1 MPVYKY
7 KAIGENGKSVEGII
21 DADSPR
27 SAIDKLKRQS
37 VYLSSLEEVRETKGF
52 RFNFLRGIST
62 AELSVT
68 TRQFS
73 TLISAGLPLE
83 ASLAALAEQAED
95 ARLSQVLAEVRERVS
110 GGSSLA
116 SALSEHPSIFSD
128 MYVNIVRAGEASG
141 TLDIVLLRLADF
153 MEKQSALLSKVRS
166 ALIYPLFM
174 MFVGSGVLFFMM
186 TYVIPKITKIFEE
199 SRRALPFITVML
211 IEFSKFLSNYFILLL
226 VALAV
231 LIFALYR
238 YGKTPRG
245 KELIDRFTLKLPIL
259 GRISRIVVISRFAR
273 TLSTLLSS
281 GIPLLDALEIVEPV
295 VGNTVYRK
303 AIGEVREKVREGTSF
318 GGPLKETGIFPPL
331 VTRMIAVGEHTGE
344 LEEMLSKIAD
354 TYDLQVETTISTLT
368 SLIEPVMILVLG
380 AVIGFIVFAILLP
393 IFDLTSTI
401 G

>member
-1 MPVYKY
+1 
-7 KAIGENGKSVEGII
+7 
-21 DADSPR
+21 
-27 SAIDKLKRQS
+27 
-37 VYLSSLEEVRETKGF
+37 
-52 RFNFLRGIST
+52 
-62 AELSVT
+62 
-68 TRQFS
+68 
-73 TLISAGLPLE
+73 
-83 ASLAALAEQAED
+83 
-95 ARLSQVLAEVRERVS
+95 
-110 GGSSLA
+110 
-116 SALSEHPSIFSD
+116 
-128 MYVNIVRAGEASG
+128 
-141 TLDIVLLRLADF
+141 
-153 MEKQSALLSKVRS
+153 
-166 ALIYPLFM
+166 
-174 MFVGSGVLFFMM
+174 
-186 TYVIPKITKIFEE
+186 
-199 SRRALPFITVML
+199 
-211 IEFSKFLSNYFILLL
+211 
-226 VALAV
+226 
-231 LIFALYR
+231 
-238 YGKTPRG
+238 
-245 KELIDRFTLKLPIL
+245 
-259 GRISRIVVISRFAR
+259 VVISRFAR

>member
-7 KAIGENGKSVEGII
+7 KAISENGKSVEGII

-37 VYLSSLEEVRETKGF
+37 VYLSSLEEVREAKGF
-52 RFNFLRGIST
+52 RFNFLRRIST

-116 SALSEHPSIFSD
+116 NALSEHPSVFSD

-141 TLDIVLLRLADF
+141 NLDVVLLRLADF

-166 ALIYPLFM
+166 ALVYPLFM

-211 IEFSKFLSNYFILLL
+211 IEFSKFLSNYFVLLII
-226 VALAV
+226 ALAV
-231 LIFALYR
+231 LLFALYR
-238 YGKTPRG
+238 YRKTPRG
-245 KELIDRFTLKLPIL
+245 KEFFDRLLLKIPTL
-259 GRISRIVVISRFAR
+259 GRISRIVIISRFAR

-380 AVIGFIVFAILLP
+380 VIIGFIVFAILLP